1 MPNNLLDW
9 LFKHFDKEYDAHKW
23 AQLVGVQI
31 IDPDGWRKNAK
42 IGELPIPPPGVWM
55 TRLGWRNSSGDCLR
69 PQSAHCQNSGLT
81 QRTRV
86 L

>member
-42 IGELPIPPPGVWM
+42 IGELPIPPRSMDDEIGLEEFLW
-55 TRLGWRNSSGDCLR
+55 RLSPSTICPL
-69 PQSAHCQNSGLT
+69 PK
-81 QRTRV
+81 
-86 L
+86 